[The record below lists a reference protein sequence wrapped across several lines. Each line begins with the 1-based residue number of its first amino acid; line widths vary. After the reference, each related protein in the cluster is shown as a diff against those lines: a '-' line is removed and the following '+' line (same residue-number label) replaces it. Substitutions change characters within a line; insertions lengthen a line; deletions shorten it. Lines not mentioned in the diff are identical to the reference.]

1 MSHAWRW
8 GVAGWLLVPML
19 GACAAGAAPFEDLP
33 LRDALSADPEVILGL
48 SIDAR
53 RRLAERLLEAQQTA
67 TPAEAME
74 QTPLGTPADEVRQLD
89 TSREARGEDAL
100 VLGLLEP
107 RAEGLAVRP
116 LELDKDFPSAASLPW
131 IEGRSAGETAE
142 TEEQA
147 LDGRAGE
154 ILAQLVERSGA
165 RRVVRVVGWPVGAVA
180 RGDAVYVNASYL
192 IALDALDPTDPR
204 PPRRALSPPMH
215 LRSLRG
221 SPYLLYP
228 SVEACATDVERRCE
242 GCLVSG
248 ACDETPILTDF
259 KSQKSEC
266 QFLSQEPT
274 FPLELCALALL
285 SIESVAGCVR
295 DKDPRCIAPSGST
308 RKSLDGAR
316 KFLSNDACRQVLN
329 VCLGAAQESSSSSGS
344 GGGGGS
350 EGGDAFNVQT
360 SSCQDPFS
368 ACASSCKGFGN
379 GCKTGSCTGTN
390 TGSSCSSCNSSNCSS
405 SSCSSCKSCS
415 SSSGS
420 GSSCGKSGGNCKCE
434 AQPRSPAGP
443 TSPAS
448 PLGAV
453 VWLLAP
459 LGYVLLRTRRAT

>member
-1 MSHAWRW
+1 MKYLWRW
-8 GVAGWLLVPML
+8 GMVGLLIVPTL
-19 GACAAGAAPFEDLP
+19 GACAAGTAPFEDLP

-48 SIDAR
+48 SGDAR
-53 RRLAERLLEAQQTA
+53 RRLAERLEEAQRTA
-67 TPAEAME
+67 APAEDME
-74 QTPLGTPADEVRQLD
+74 QNPLGTPAAEVRQLD
-89 TSREARGEDAL
+89 TSREARGQDAL
-100 VLGLLEP
+100 VVGLLEP

-116 LELDKDFPSAASLPW
+116 LELDKDLPSAASLPS
-131 IEGRSAGETAE
+131 IEGRSAGDTAE
-142 TEEQA
+142 IEEKA
-147 LDGRAGE
+147 LDGRAGD

-165 RRVVRVVGWPVGAVA
+165 RRLVRVVGWPVGAVA
-180 RGDAVYVNASYL
+180 RGDAVFVNASYL
-192 IALDALDPTDPR
+192 IALDALEPADPR

-215 LRSLRG
+215 MRSLRG

-228 SVEACATDVERRCE
+228 SVEACATDVQRRCE

-248 ACDETPILTDF
+248 ACEESPILTDF

-266 QFLSQEPT
+266 DFLSQEPT

-285 SIESVAGCVR
+285 SIESVAACVR

-316 KFLSNDACRQVLN
+316 KFLGNDACRQVLN
-329 VCLGAAQESSSSSGS
+329 VCLGAPKESGS

-350 EGGDAFNVQT
+350 GSEGGDDFNVQT

-390 TGSSCSSCNSSNCSS
+390 TGSSCSSCNSSSC
-405 SSCSSCKSCS
+405 SSCSSCKS

-420 GSSCGKSGGNCKCE
+420 GCNSGSCGSSGGNCKCE
-434 AQPRSPAGP
+434 VAPRPLAGP
-443 TSPAS
+443 PSPTS

-459 LGYVLLRTRRAT
+459 LGYVLLRTRRPS